1 MTSTPAVNKHLIFVT
16 QYVDFIDHFGT
27 AFLSAVAK
35 NVGWTPHFV
44 VFDQRTIGEVME
56 RVKPSL
62 VCYSA
67 MSTDAPTYLKINRW
81 MKERFQFV
89 SLMGGT
95 HPTYFPEV
103 IEEEGLDY
111 ICRGEGEEFFAEFL
125 NTMAEGGDLEKIQN
139 LWSKKTRNPVRNP
152 PSNLDDLPMPDRSLI
167 FDSTDLGKSP
177 VKTFMASRGCPFS
190 CAYCHNN
197 SLKELYS
204 GFSKHYRHHSVD
216 RVIREIAEVKA
227 KYPLHF
233 IKFEDDLFAAKTSWL
248 REFSARYKK
257 EIGVPFNCLQRFE
270 IVNDER
276 VRLLKEAGCVS
287 ISMSIESANPRI
299 RRDILTRDMA
309 LTNDQIRERLQII
322 KSYGLNVMTSQILG
336 VPTSTLED
344 ERIGLELSISGGAD
358 FAGAAILF
366 PFPRTAIHDY
376 CEREGLLPDNL
387 EDSGVSLQQMSQLKG
402 FTERERATQW
412 NLSNF
417 WPTMCKYPLLK
428 PLLWWLAQ
436 NSPPL
441 GIYSVVHVLAKSYL
455 YSRYIFPIKGQ
466 LPTKFRMLGKALSI
480 EVRQKLGLER
490 KII

>member
-1 MTSTPAVNKHLIFVT
+1 MTSAAAGNRNLIFVT

-35 NVGWTPHFV
+35 EAGWTPHFV
-44 VFDQRTIGEVME
+44 VFDQRTMGAAME
-56 RVKPSL
+56 RIKPSL

-81 MKERFQFV
+81 LKERYQFI

-103 IEEEGLDY
+103 IEEDGLDY
-111 ICRGEGEEFFAEFL
+111 ICRGEGEEFFGEFL
-125 NTMAEGGDLEKIQN
+125 NTLASGGDLEGIQN
-139 LWSKKTRNPVRNP
+139 LWSKTTRNPVRNP
-152 PSNLDDLPMPDRSLI
+152 AKDLDDLPMPDRSLI
-167 FDSTDLGKSP
+167 FDSTALGNSP
-177 VKTFMASRGCPFS
+177 IKTFMTSRGCPFS

-197 SLKELYS
+197 SLKELYK

-216 RVIREIAEVKA
+216 RAIREIAEVKA

-248 REFSARYKK
+248 REFSARYKR

-270 IVNDER
+270 IINDER
-276 VRLLKEAGCVS
+276 VKLLKDAGCVS

-299 RRDILTRDMA
+299 RRDILNRDMA
-309 LTNDQIRERLQII
+309 LTNDQIAERLRLI
-322 KSYGLNVMTSQILG
+322 KSHGLNIMTSQILG
-336 VPTSTLED
+336 IPTSTLED
-344 ERIGLELSISGGAD
+344 ERIGLELSIAGGTD

-366 PFPRTAIHDY
+366 PFPRTAIHEY
-376 CEREGLLPDNL
+376 CEKLGLLPDTL
-387 EDSGVSLQQMSQLKG
+387 EEAGVSLQQMSQLKG
-402 FTERERATQW
+402 FTDRERATQW

-417 WPTMCKYPLLK
+417 WPVMVKYPLLK
-428 PLLWWLAQ
+428 PFLWWLAGR
-436 NSPPL
+436 SPAYS
-441 GIYSVVHVLAKSYL
+441 IYSVVHVLGKSYL
-455 YSRYIFPIKGQ
+455 YSKYIFPIKGQ
-466 LPTKFRMLGKALSI
+466 WCTKFRMLGKALGI